1 MPDPSG
7 EHVGASDI
15 KVDLS
20 LPLADAWSAETV
32 TIKPGTFGEETMVK
46 KTVKAPKTLA
56 EQRRLRAGRVIN
68 IHSKEELPEGG
79 TSYNPSAE
87 SHAAL
92 MEQAIEEELELL
104 RREEDTEE
112 RMRELGEVVNSRKAV
127 GRTGEFADGMLV
139 DGDDNQDLES
149 SSELDPADIPLPKK
163 QTVRKTQAQRNK
175 ALKKRAAAEAEERE
189 TRMKAIHRSLGASAV
204 YQIKKEAEA
213 RLAEM
218 REKEV
223 LAKVVKKE
231 KERMGLEGGEKIGK
245 YKVGKGRVDVQL
257 GEDLAESLRQIK
269 VSQPTRG
276 VAERRMNSPRWG
288 RGRQGE
294 CVSMTIATLVS

>member
-1 MPDPSG
+1 
-7 EHVGASDI
+7 
-15 KVDLS
+15 
-20 LPLADAWSAETV
+20 
-32 TIKPGTFGEETMVK
+32 
-46 KTVKAPKTLA
+46 
-56 EQRRLRAGRVIN
+56 
-68 IHSKEELPEGG
+68 
-79 TSYNPSAE
+79 
-87 SHAAL
+87 
-92 MEQAIEEELELL
+92 
-104 RREEDTEE
+104 
-112 RMRELGEVVNSRKAV
+112 
-127 GRTGEFADGMLV
+127 
-139 DGDDNQDLES
+139 
-149 SSELDPADIPLPKK
+149 
-163 QTVRKTQAQRNK
+163 
-175 ALKKRAAAEAEERE
+175 
-189 TRMKAIHRSLGASAV
+189 MKAIHKSLGASAV

-276 VAERRMNSPRWG
+276 VAERRMKSPRRG

-294 CVSMTIATLVS
+294 CVSMTVATLVS